1 MRKLLL
7 LVAIFA
13 ASNANAIAT
22 SVAGTWKYEDVHV
35 SMVVRLADDGTC
47 RVTAKLDT
55 GPGMDAL
62 CTYAIYGDAVVIA
75 WRGGFNVGGTQAAP
89 VRMLFDAASD
99 TFVVEG
105 ESERV
110 LTRSGR
116 AVSL

>member
-7 LVAIFA
+7 LTVILA
-13 ASNANAIAT
+13 ASNTYAM
-22 SVAGTWKYEDVHV
+22 SSPVAGTWKYEDAHV
-35 SMVVRLADDGTC
+35 SMTVRLADDGTC
-47 RVTAKLDT
+47 RVTAKLDA

-75 WRGGFNVGGTQAAP
+75 WRGYSVAGAPAEP

-105 ESERV
+105 EVERV

-116 AVSL
+116 AVKL